1 MSGNEYKTPLAQSL
15 NLLGDKRASDALAKL
30 GKGLPCTVQQVVSPG
45 IVVVNFEVEAI
56 PFALPQV
63 KMPVC
68 KHASIQYPIKPGD
81 PGVALSADLRTGA
94 LTGLAS
100 SKARLTD
107 TVGNLSAMTFFWL
120 GELDEQWLDQEAL
133 GLNGNIA
140 VTPDALGFFAKDKV
154 SQQSIAA
161 EATDLPTC
169 IALANSIRTLLI
181 NYGLATGD

>member
-1 MSGNEYKTPLAQSL
+1 MSVGNELKTPLAQSL
-15 NLLGDKRASDALAKL
+15 NIIGDKRASDAIAAL
-30 GKGLPCTVQQVVSPG
+30 GRGLPCTVLSIESPG
-45 IVVVNFEVEAI
+45 IVTVNFEVEAT

-68 KHASIQYPIKPGD
+68 KHASIQYPIKVGD

-94 LTGLAS
+94 ITGLS
-100 SKARLTD
+100 SAKARLTD

-120 GELDEQWLDQEAL
+120 GQLSETWLDEEAL

-140 VTPDALGFFAKDKV
+140 VTPDALGFFAKPKV

-161 EATDLPTC
+161 VATDLSSC

-181 NYGLATGD
+181 NYGLAEG